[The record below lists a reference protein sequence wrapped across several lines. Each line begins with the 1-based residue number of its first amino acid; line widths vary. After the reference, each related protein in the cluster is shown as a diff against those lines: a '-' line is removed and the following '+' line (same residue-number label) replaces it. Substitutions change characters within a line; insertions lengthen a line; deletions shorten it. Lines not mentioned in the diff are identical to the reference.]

1 MKILVGYL
9 IDGKFNGIDRYLMT
23 MLTYLQDFDI
33 QMDFI
38 SYNYNNELEQN
49 LKKYNSKLFVVPN
62 LKHPIKQYKEMQNIL
77 KQRRYDVCYFN
88 ISEAFNCIGILASYK
103 AKIRKVVVH
112 SHNSQ
117 SGGKNLIVR
126 NFRKCVHLVF
136 KNKISNCSTDRLA
149 CSNIAGKWMFNKDY
163 KTIYNAVD
171 YKLYKYNE
179 NKRIELQDIYG
190 LEGYK
195 ILGHVSNFCYAKNTS
210 FLIEVIH
217 SLPDEYKLLLIG
229 DGPEYSKCKELV
241 SIYNLEEKVIFT
253 GLVDNVYDYY
263 NVMDALLL
271 PSHFEGLPI
280 VAIEAQYNGL
290 KVFMS
295 EHVTKE
301 VKLFDSTQYIPLKKE
316 AWISQIMHS
325 NLQRNAVSNEMVEC
339 FSLNTQ
345 KRKILKVFGLNN

>member
-1 MKILVGYL
+1 MKVLVGYL

-23 MLTYLQDFDI
+23 MLNYLQDTDV

-38 SYNYNNELEQN
+38 SYYYNDELEQN

-77 KQRRYDVCYFN
+77 KQRQYDICYFN

-126 NFRKCVHLVF
+126 NLRKCVHLVF

-149 CSNIAGKWMFNKDY
+149 CSDIAGEWMFNKNY

-171 YKLYKYNE
+171 YKRFKYNE
-179 NKRIELQDIYG
+179 NKRIELQDIYSLG
-190 LEGYK
+190 GYK
-195 ILGHVSNFCYAKNTS
+195 ILGHVSNFCYAKNTT

-241 SIYNLEEKVIFT
+241 REYNLEEKIIFT

-263 NVMDALLL
+263 NVMDVFLL

-290 KVFMS
+290 NVFMS
-295 EHVTKE
+295 EHITKD
-301 VKLFDSTQYIPLKKE
+301 VK
-316 AWISQIMHS
+316 
-325 NLQRNAVSNEMVEC
+325 
-339 FSLNTQ
+339 
-345 KRKILKVFGLNN
+345 